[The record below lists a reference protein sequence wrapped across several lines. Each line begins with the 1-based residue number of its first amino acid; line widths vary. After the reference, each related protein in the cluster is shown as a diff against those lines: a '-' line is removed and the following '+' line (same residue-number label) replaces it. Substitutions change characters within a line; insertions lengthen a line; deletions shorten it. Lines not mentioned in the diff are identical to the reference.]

1 MRAEICG
8 ETKGAPTDLRAPHLV
23 GTQPLPGMNSRLPEW
38 LLQPLV
44 KDTATPASRTIIKIL
59 FMRAR

>member
-8 ETKGAPTDLRAPHLV
+8 ETKDAPTDLRAPHLV

-44 KDTATPASRTIIKIL
+44 KHTTTTASRTIIKIL
-59 FMRAR
+59 FMQSR